1 MGTNEASA
9 SKCLTSKDLL
19 QGSEKGPSK
28 VFT

>member
-9 SKCLTSKDLL
+9 SRWLTSKDFI